1 MIKLYLKDTK
11 SEIINMKPTEEGKKE
26 RRKRL
31 KKKVY
36 NGNKRN
42 AYVWINK

>member
-26 RRKRL
+26 RRK
-31 KKKVY
+31 KQEFY
-36 NGNKRN
+36 C
-42 AYVWINK
+42 